1 MAEEK
6 IDLSEVDTSQLA
18 GGDTILGSI
27 DHVQVPNLDIQTNW
41 LFQDYIADVG
51 TYRGE
56 VKFYRSNSGGVL
68 GSSIGGHFRLW
79 DGSNW
84 AKVSPEVAA
93 AFFRKKDKFI
103 EAEKLRK
110 SYSVFSNKRLP
121 SGSKKAIRF
130 PKDIAEGEA
139 SDYVLFDFYEYQPPF
154 KVDKVMTKYD
164 LPKGYGRTKKGSF
177 RLITNE
183 TLKQYNQSVSD
194 KSKYNKDTMAYPQ
207 IVLYMPDDISTT
219 FGAEWEGK
227 SFGTVATGILQSAAA
242 EGNIEKIK
250 RASGVG
256 ANALQKA
263 PAEAAASLITNLA
276 KGITGDQI
284 NTGDIFGGIAGVIRN
299 PNTELMFQ
307 KMKLRTFNLKFKLVP
322 YNQVEANDIKRI
334 CQIFK
339 RAMLPTYSIEGTEVL
354 NQNKDKQSQNRAIEA
369 AFVKIPKVCKVQ
381 FMRGDREND
390 FLPKYK
396 MCAITDVAVNYTPD
410 GNYAVYDDGSP
421 VAVELAISFMETKLV
436 FAEDID
442 MEDGDILLKWEQRAQ
457 DLMADNVAE
466 DKVEENKVE

>member
-27 DHVQVPNLDIQTNW
+27 DHVQVPNLDIQSNW

-194 KSKYNKDTMAYPQ
+194 KSKYNKATMAYPQ

-354 NQNKDKQSQNRAIEA
+354 NQNKDKQSQNRAIDA

-442 MEDGDILLKWEQRAQ
+442 MDKDDILLKYEVQEEIRY
-457 DLMADNVAE
+457 DNSNSADDNSE
-466 DKVEENKVE
+466 K

>member
-1 MAEEK
+1 MGLFVK
-6 IDLSEVDTSQLA
+6 YDDLPPPSGGNTLNGTIDGVR
-18 GGDTILGSI
+18 
-27 DHVQVPNLDIQTNW
+27 VPRLDIQTNW
-41 LFQDYIADVG
+41 LFANYIADVG

-56 VKFYRSNSGGVL
+56 VKFYMSSASSGGFL
-68 GSSIGGHFRLW
+68 GGPISGDFRIW
-79 DGSNW
+79 TGSDW
-84 AKVSPEVAA
+84 AKVSPEVATE
-93 AFFRKKDKFI
+93 FFNNKDKFI
-103 EAEKLRK
+103 QVEKNK
-110 SYSVFSNKRLP
+110 KAYSVFSNKRLP
-121 SGSKKAIRF
+121 SGSKKAIRY
-130 PKDIAEGEA
+130 PRDIAEGEA

-207 IVLYMPDDISTT
+207 IALYMPDNISTT

-263 PAEAAASLITNLA
+263 PAEAAASIITNLA

-307 KMKLRTFNLKFKLVP
+307 KMKLRTFSLKFKLIP
-322 YNQVEANDIKRI
+322 YNEKEALDIKRI

-354 NQNKDKQSQNRAIEA
+354 GQNKKPDESVNRAVQA
-369 AFVKIPKVCKVQ
+369 AFVKIPKLCKVQ
-381 FMRGDREND
+381 FMRGDAASKY
-390 FLPKYK
+390 LPRYK

-442 MEDGDILLKWEQRAQ
+442 MDKDDILLKYEVQEEIRY
-457 DLMADNVAE
+457 DNSNSADDNPE
-466 DKVEENKVE
+466 K